1 MNKKCFLPA
10 DVLIPENTDM
20 TRWSVV
26 ACDQFTSQPEYWEE
40 VSKIIGDAP
49 STLKITL
56 PEVYLEADDKEE
68 RISIINK
75 TMGEYAP
82 LLKEYKNAF
91 VYVERTFKTGKT
103 RCGIVGMVDLL
114 EYDFNKDSTSL
125 IRATE
130 GTVLE
135 RIPPRVAVRKDA
147 PLEIPHIML
156 LTDDPEKTVIEP
168 LTDMKESM
176 EKLYDFEL
184 MQGGGHIK
192 GYLVPKE
199 YNEKIIDAYTSLADI
214 DSFNKKYSINF
225 KSPLLFAMGD
235 GNHSLATAKTCY
247 ENLKSTLPEDE
258 YLNHPARFALAELC
272 NLHDESLEFEAIH
285 RVLFGVNAQEV
296 IDEFMLYCKENSKIN
311 ETQKFIFC
319 YNNER
324 REIAIENP
332 PSPVAAG
339 TLQNFLDRYIDKT
352 GAGIDYIHGEEVTEQ
367 LGFCSGNLGIILEP
381 ISKDSL
387 FKSVALDGVLPRKT
401 FSMGEACEKR
411 YYLESRKITK
421 GGL

>member
-10 DVLIPENTDM
+10 NVLIPENSDM

-26 ACDQFTSQPEYWEE
+26 ACDQYTSQPEYWEE
-40 VSKIIGDAP
+40 VSKIVGDAP

-56 PEVYLEADDKEE
+56 PEVYLEADGKEQ
-68 RISIINK
+68 RIFEINK
-75 TMGEYAP
+75 TMGEYAL

-91 VYVERTFKTGKT
+91 IYVERAFKSGKT
-103 RCGIVGMVDLL
+103 RRGIVGMVDLL
-114 EYDFNKDSTSL
+114 EYDFKKDSTSL

-130 GTVLE
+130 GTVFE

-156 LTDDPEKTVIEP
+156 LTDNPEKTIIEP
-168 LTDMKESM
+168 LADMKESM
-176 EKLYDFEL
+176 EKIYDFEL

-192 GYLVPKE
+192 GYLVPLK
-199 YNEKIIDAYTSLADI
+199 YNDKIIDAYACLADI
-214 DSFNKKYSINF
+214 NSFNKKYSSNC
-225 KSPLLFAMGD
+225 KSPLLFAVGD

-247 ENLKSTLPEDE
+247 EKLKNTLSEDE

-285 RVLFGVNAQEV
+285 RVIFGVNAQNV

-319 YNNER
+319 YNNECS
-324 REIAIENP
+324 EIAIKNP
-332 PSPVAAG
+332 PSSVAAG
-339 TLQNFLDRYIDKT
+339 TLQSFLDGYIDKT
-352 GAGIDYIHGEEVTEQ
+352 GAGIDYIHGEEVTKQ
-367 LGFCSGNLGIILEP
+367 LGSRSGNLGIILET

-387 FKSVALDGVLPRKT
+387 FKGVALDGVLPRKT

-411 YYLESRKITK
+411 YYLESRKIIK
-421 GGL
+421 E